1 VILLSFVLANGE
13 RAKTSYYYYM
23 NLVDAKNNKHQVPL
37 YLRFYKVYS
46 KRTARIPRTEV
57 YPKYANYEAY
67 LKEIFIDTD
76 AEYLISRPDIYDI
89 EDYIRKISRE
99 SQEKLSYD
107 FMFFLRFNFTG
118 RAADEEE
125 FLRSMR
131 DENNLRYCLDFIY
144 LKYENRRY
152 LWTIFSR
159 ELYENIL
166 RLIFANSDWDFAFNR
181 QDVQRIKSEKPP
193 RYMYTPA
200 RTYFDDERSNA
211 ITIMVFSSERDEEL
225 TKYWLADIKADLP
238 EQYWDVLENPEK
250 YIARTDFF
258 GMGDRYEGYIVTS
271 NYSFSI
277 ISKNVELL
285 DGKRF

>member
-13 RAKTSYYYYM
+13 RAKTSYYYYV
-23 NLVDAKNNKHQVPL
+23 NLVDAKNNEHQVSL
-37 YLRFYKVYS
+37 YLRFHKVYG
-46 KRTARIPRTEV
+46 KRAVRIHRTEV
-57 YPKYANYEAY
+57 YPKYADYEVY

-76 AEYLISRPDIYDI
+76 AEYLISKPDIYKI

-125 FLRSMR
+125 FLRSMH
-131 DENNLRYCLDFIY
+131 DKNGLYYCLDFIY
-144 LKYENRRY
+144 LKYEDSRY
-152 LWTIFSR
+152 SWTIFSR
-159 ELYENIL
+159 ELYESIL
-166 RLIFANSDWDFAFNR
+166 RLIFASSNWDFAFNR
-181 QDVQRIKSEKPP
+181 QDVQRIKNEKPP
-193 RYMYTPA
+193 KYIYIPA

-211 ITIMVFSSERDEEL
+211 ITIRAFSSERDEEL

-238 EQYWDVLENPEK
+238 EQYWDILENPEK
-250 YIARTDFF
+250 YKARADFF
-258 GMGDRYEGYIVTS
+258 GLGDRYEGYIVTS

-285 DGKRF
+285 DEKRF